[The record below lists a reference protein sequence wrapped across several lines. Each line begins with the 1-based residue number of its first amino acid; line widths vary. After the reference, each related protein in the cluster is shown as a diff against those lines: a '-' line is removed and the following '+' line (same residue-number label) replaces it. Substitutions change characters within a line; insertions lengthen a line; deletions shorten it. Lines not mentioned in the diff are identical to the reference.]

1 MHPNFRLHLERVLR
15 TPEEGLAERR
25 DEAGDS
31 AAAGKTCHNSSQRKT
46 VPPQPPSPGPHGKT
60 LFPVGGITAL
70 SFPSLLPAAFLPSGA
85 SACADVMTPRARSP
99 APAELGAGTEPGVL
113 ADPECEAS
121 ALLAPFLWRALPR
134 GPAPAARSSAGRSQ
148 GGRALLPCAR
158 VAAAAAAAPRNPPGP
173 LRSSLRREAGAF
185 GRRRRRRR
193 RRRREGRWR
202 PWSSSG
208 SQRLSITPPSPLW
221 WITTSA
227 LAAISAPCR
236 RTSSSTC
243 TTRYGPWTRS
253 SRRSPWGRTP
263 FHVRE
268 PPRLT
273 PHPS

>member
-1 MHPNFRLHLERVLR
+1 MTRPSEKKSPLNHPAPVPMEKLCSPWAGFFL
-15 TPEEGLAERR
+15 PE
-25 DEAGDS
+25 S
-31 AAAGKTCHNSSQRKT
+31 
-46 VPPQPPSPGPHGKT
+46 
-60 LFPVGGITAL
+60 
-70 SFPSLLPAAFLPSGA
+70 PAAFLPSGV

-121 ALLAPFLWRALPR
+121 ARLAPFLWRALPA
-134 GPAPAARSSAGRSQ
+134 GSAPAARSSAGRSQ

-158 VAAAAAAAPRNPPGP
+158 VAAAAAAPRNPPGP

-227 LAAISAPCR
+227 LAATSAPCR